1 MLTLSEL
8 LISHYDLDSFEGLK
22 DLIAARIDEGE
33 RFLSLDVRPP
43 FSDTPEDWEEQL
55 ESFFT
60 ARRP

>member
-8 LISHYDLDSFEGLK
+8 LIQYHDLVSFEELK
-22 DLIAARIDEGE
+22 ERIAERIDVGE

-43 FSDTPEDWEEQL
+43 FADTPSDWEEQL